1 MARGDGRGIAI
12 WAQFGWLRAPL
23 VVVGSLGVAR
33 EGISGMEK
41 RRNSGL
47 IGRARRGLQ
56 VGVPAVGLA
65 VAMVGV
71 APVDQAF
78 AQEDIGASIAA
89 TVANAVSRVATNS
102 GSTGGS
108 IVTGSV
114 STEHNALD
122 FGDDEGTSIS
132 DASGGNYNTALP
144 NG

>member
-1 MARGDGRGIAI
+1 
-12 WAQFGWLRAPL
+12 
-23 VVVGSLGVAR
+23 
-33 EGISGMEK
+33 MEK

-47 IGRARRGLQ
+47 IGRARRGLL

-71 APVDQAF
+71 APAGQAF
-78 AQEDIGASIAA
+78 AQQDIGASIAA
-89 TVANAVSRVATNS
+89 TVADAVSGIATNS
-102 GSTGGS
+102 GGNGGS

-114 STEHNALD
+114 STESNALD
-122 FGDDEGTSIS
+122 FGDDEGTAIS